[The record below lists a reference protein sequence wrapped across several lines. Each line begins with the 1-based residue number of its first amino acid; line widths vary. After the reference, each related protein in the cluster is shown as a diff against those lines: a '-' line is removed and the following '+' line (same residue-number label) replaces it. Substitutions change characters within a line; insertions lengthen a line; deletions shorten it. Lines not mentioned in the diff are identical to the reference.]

1 MSVGKSDYFGNDG
14 DPLADNADRG
24 QQAVDSA
31 NGFDAST
38 AENVHASSSHINH
51 LGDAASSVAVN
62 SGGGLRD
69 LAFTIPTDQQLHQ
82 IDVSFTDN
90 MLCGVNQVMEC
101 FGNGGSYAPTAVD
114 SEVRHRLFDSSE
126 VRQQVV
132 APVMQD
138 VPTAAAT
145 DQASLIPQVSN
156 ELPNTLSSQLSD
168 LNYDGLQVDGKIS
181 ATEAFTD
188 NFHSSSMTCQRCPI
202 HSWKC
207 HSRFRMQYIIGQGSI

>member
-1 MSVGKSDYFGNDG
+1 MTQQHIYITTQDMSVGKSDYFGNDG

-51 LGDAASSVAVN
+51 LGDAASSAAVN

-90 MLCGVNQVMEC
+90 MLGGVNQVMER

-114 SEVRHRLFDSSE
+114 SEVGHRLFDSSE

-138 VPTAAAT
+138 FPTAAAT

-168 LNYDGLQVDGKIS
+168 LNYDGLQIDGKTS
-181 ATEAFTD
+181 ATKAFTD
-188 NFHSSSMTCQRCPI
+188 NFHSSSMTC
-202 HSWKC
+202 
-207 HSRFRMQYIIGQGSI
+207 